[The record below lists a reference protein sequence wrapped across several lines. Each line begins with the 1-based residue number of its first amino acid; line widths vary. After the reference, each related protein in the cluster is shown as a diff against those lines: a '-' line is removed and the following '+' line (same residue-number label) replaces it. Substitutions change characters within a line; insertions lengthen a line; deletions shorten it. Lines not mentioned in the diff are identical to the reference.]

1 MNEFI
6 SITEFAEM
14 LQISTA
20 ETYKLIKNNFS
31 AHLRHINSVASVEKE
46 FVDSFLSLNNSYV
59 NDKTIADYENII
71 VEKEQRIA
79 ELENKLLE
87 YSDKAFDLAQ
97 TAFTIQQQLNYI
109 TANQENKKQN
119 IFRRLLKK

>member
-1 MNEFI
+1 M
-6 SITEFAEM
+6 AEIIH
-14 LQISTA
+14 LTTA

-31 AHLRHINSVASVEKE
+31 AHLRVIDGTASVEKN
-46 FVDSFLSLNNSYV
+46 FVNEFLSLNNNYIS
-59 NDKTIADYENII
+59 DKSIVDYENII
-71 VEKEQRIA
+71 AEKEQRIA

>member
-1 MNEFI
+1 MSEYI
-6 SITEFAEM
+6 SITDMAEIIK
-14 LQISTA
+14 LTTA

-31 AHLRHINSVASVEKE
+31 AHLRVIDGTASVEMN
-46 FVDSFLSLNNSYV
+46 FVNEFLSLNNNYIS
-59 NDKTIADYENII
+59 DKSIVDYENII
-71 VEKEQRIA
+71 AEKEQRIA
-79 ELENKLLE
+79 ELENKILE